1 MAPPRVQKPSRLGLK
16 SFSRDQWVMAVL
28 LCSVIGLMTVGLV
41 LPLLSMLLKSVYN
54 TSGEF
59 VGLANYIQYLNTPAL
74 SQSLSNTLTMGVVV
88 TLVVGIL
95 AFGYSF
101 ALTRTCMPGKT
112 LFKALGYLP
121 ILTPSLLP
129 GIALIYLFGNQGVA
143 KDLLLGSSIYGPV
156 GIVLGLVFWCFPH
169 AMILI
174 STGLA
179 NSDARLYEA
188 AKVLRIPAW
197 KTFFVVTLSNAKYG
211 LISALIVIF
220 TLVVCDFGVAKVIGG
235 QYNVLATDIY
245 KQVVGMQNFSM
256 GAVTSAVLLIPALV
270 AFAID
275 RWVRNKQQQMISTSA
290 VPYQPEPNKL
300 RDGAAFVWCT
310 LISICIL
317 TVIGMAIY
325 GSLVNFWPYNKAI
338 TLRHYDFEN
347 LTVYGWMPFYNSIK
361 MALLAAGI
369 GTVLT
374 FVIAYAVEKA
384 SGMQRLRSLIHLIAM
399 LPMAVPG
406 LVLGLGY
413 IFFFNDV
420 NNPLN
425 MIYGTMTI
433 LVVNTI
439 VHLYTVGHLTS
450 LTALKQLPAE
460 IEAVAASLKI
470 SQFKAFWK
478 VSVPVCI
485 PAILDVFIY
494 MFVNAM
500 TTTSAVVFLYSTQNI
515 VASVAVMNMADTG
528 AMASAAAM
536 AIMIMALAALAKV
549 FHLIVSHFL
558 IKHTQRWKTR

>member
-1 MAPPRVQKPSRLGLK
+1 MGFKRL
-16 SFSRDQWVMAVL
+16 SRDQWLMAFL
-28 LCSVIGLMTVGLV
+28 LCSVIILMTIGLV
-41 LPLLSMLLKSVYN
+41 LPLLTMLIKSLYGTN
-54 TSGEF
+54 GEF
-59 VGLANYIQYLNTPAL
+59 VGLANYIQYLSTPSL

-88 TLVVGIL
+88 TAVVGVV

-112 LFKALGYLP
+112 VFKALGYLP

-129 GIALIYLFGNQGVA
+129 GIALVYLFGNQGVA
-143 KDLLLGSSIYGPV
+143 KELLLGSSIYGPI

-174 STGLA
+174 STGLS

-256 GAVTSAVLLIPALV
+256 GAVTSAVLLLPALV

-275 RWVRNKQQQMISTSA
+275 RWVRKKQQQMMSTSA
-290 VPYQPEPNKL
+290 VPYQPKPNKL
-300 RDGAAFVWCT
+300 RDGVAFAWC
-310 LISICIL
+310 LLVALSIL
-317 TVIGMAIY
+317 TVIGMAVY
-325 GSLVNFWPYNKAI
+325 GSLVTFWPYNTTL

-369 GTVLT
+369 GTVFT

-384 SGMQRLRSLIHLIAM
+384 NGMQRLRSLIHLIAM

-413 IFFFNDV
+413 IFFFNDSS
-420 NNPLN
+420 NPLN
-425 MIYGTMTI
+425 VLYGTMAI
-433 LVVNTI
+433 LVLNTI

-478 VSVPVCI
+478 VSVPVCL

-536 AIMIMALAALAKV
+536 AIMIMLLAAGAKV
-549 FHLIVSHFL
+549 LHLIISHFL
-558 IKHTQRWKTR
+558 LKHTQRWKTR